1 MQLNCQHLSEHCLHK
16 WADSS
21 VSAPGNIKSFSQ
33 VCGHPLAPSG
43 MVTLDLLP
51 MRNHTCNAGGLREGV
66 ESQGGQIRA
75 RGRVKAATQCVC
87 WLLQRGSCRHGWKE
101 VRREPLAA
109 PYQLRMQEGHRWHEG
124 WQKSWRCTKEPG
136 PGWRWWVWP
145 WKGTAVTAAWSQI
158 KVQMPTEEF
167 LQKNSTVIAMYRSC
181 LGYSFSKCS
190 L

>member
-1 MQLNCQHLSEHCLHK
+1 MQLNYQHLSEHCLHK
-16 WADSS
+16 WADPSG
-21 VSAPGNIKSFSQ
+21 SAPGNIKSFSQ

-51 MRNHTCNAGGLREGV
+51 IRTHTCNEGGLRESV

-75 RGRVKAATQCVC
+75 RRVKAATRCIC
-87 WLLQRGSCRHGWKE
+87 WLLQRQLQAWLEGGQKRASGCALPAQDAGGAQMAWRMTE
-101 VRREPLAA
+101 VVEMYEGAGAWVEVAGLA
-109 PYQLRMQEGHRWHEG
+109 MEGHR
-124 WQKSWRCTKEPG
+124 CP
-136 PGWRWWVWP
+136 
-145 WKGTAVTAAWSQI
+145 AAWSRI